1 MTDILHTA
9 WVGHTH
15 CSYLVLDVCSIFL
28 PGCLSLPGEFSLKV
42 SPAVLLHLAM
52 MLTSWPTLG
61 KVFSMIS
68 VSIAIEN
75 IHTFGTNPAEELIY
89 LS

>member
-1 MTDILHTA
+1 
-9 WVGHTH
+9 
-15 CSYLVLDVCSIFL
+15 
-28 PGCLSLPGEFSLKV
+28 
-42 SPAVLLHLAM
+42 